1 MFPEHSD
8 IVWYRQVVCT
18 QDQIKL
24 QNQFG
29 SINIFHGV
37 NNYSMDIIKRIGIII
52 YLLVT
57 DS

>member
-29 SINIFHGV
+29 SINNFHGI
-37 NNYSMDIIKRIGIII
+37 NNYSTDIIKRIGIII
-52 YLLVT
+52 III